1 MAAKTMTEMWAL
13 LDVYTLTPNG
23 SERDVNPQNEW
34 GGFSR
39 RLGMPVFT
47 GWKDMTEYDK
57 AAKTSKALVCDTDW
71 SRPIGLNNQE
81 RWLKFAENSESGLA
95 AFFVIHAVDQK
106 AELRSYP

>member
-1 MAAKTMTEMWAL
+1 M
-13 LDVYTLTPNG
+13 
-23 SERDVNPQNEW
+23 
-34 GGFSR
+34 
-39 RLGMPVFT
+39 
-47 GWKDMTEYDK
+47 
-57 AAKTSKALVCDTDW
+57 CDTDW